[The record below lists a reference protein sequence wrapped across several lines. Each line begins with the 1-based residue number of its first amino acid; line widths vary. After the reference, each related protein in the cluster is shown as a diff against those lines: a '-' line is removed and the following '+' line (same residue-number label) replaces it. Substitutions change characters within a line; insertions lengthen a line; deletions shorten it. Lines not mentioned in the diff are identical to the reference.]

1 MEIRV
6 LGPLGA
12 SEAGRQIA
20 LGGRRQRSVL
30 AGLVVHAGETV
41 STSRLI
47 DIVWGENPPPTA
59 RKSLQS
65 YISRLRRSLGDGL
78 IVGVADGY
86 ALRAGVEQLD
96 VLRFE
101 RLVEEGRRVLAE
113 DPARAWQVLT
123 EALGLWRGT
132 LLSDVEVGRD
142 LLPFVERLQETRVAA
157 VEERIDAGLALG
169 YHGQLIG
176 ELRALVEAHPLRER
190 LRGQLVLALYRSG
203 RHAEALECLREWG
216 RTLAD
221 ELGLEP
227 SSSLRQLEVRILRQ
241 DPALDH
247 TPSTDAPEAAAGPER
262 NPYKG
267 LRAFG
272 EADSSDFFGRD
283 TLIEEMVARV
293 DAGVRF
299 LALVGPSG
307 AGKSS
312 VALAGLVPA
321 LRERSDGQRRLVAR
335 MSPGSDPFAQLEA
348 ALAQVAAD
356 GGTSPELMED
366 DELGLLRAV
375 LSAVPDERTELLLVI
390 DQFEE
395 LLTGTTAART
405 VRAFVRHLTE
415 ALEDP
420 HGQLLVVITLRS
432 DFFDDALRQ
441 ADLARLLRVGTVNV
455 PPLTPVELQA
465 AVVRPARA
473 VGLVVEPELTTELV
487 TETALHPAAL
497 PLLQFVLTELTDDT
511 EGGTLTLSA
520 LRRAGGIQGTLAE
533 RAEHLFGALSSEGQ
547 EAARSLFLRLVALTE
562 DGEPTRRVVIV
573 DELKIDGIND
583 RLWTDVLDALV
594 QGRLLSYGR
603 EPLTGRA
610 TVEVTHEAVLRAWP
624 RCERWIQAAR
634 ADIRV
639 ALDVGR
645 AAADWI
651 AADRS
656 PDYLLT
662 GSRLALVGAWA
673 TTSEL
678 GHTPAARS
686 FIEASLA
693 RRGDEERAEAAR
705 TERER
710 TLERRALRRL
720 RISVGVLAVL
730 VGATTVLTGLAV
742 ASRNEASRQQD
753 AALFA
758 ASEILVRQLSYA
770 GIAESG
776 RDPELSL
783 LLGLHAARVAAELRR
798 SLAAETLESLHWGL
812 QELRVPYP
820 VADGDLVVLVGPGG
834 PRGAYRLSDAELVS
848 LAQRSV
854 DRELTEP
861 ECRTFLGDAGCPT
874 LPPDLAALIRP
885 TRAAPAAAESLIGTR
900 VSIAGAHTDDAAI
913 ALREEFAIL
922 AESTGIDVTYT
933 EASTFETDMAEERLQ
948 RAHDLI
954 LVPQPSWVA
963 AEAAA
968 GRLVDLGLYVPH
980 DQIVADYG
988 GYLASLVT
996 VATDGSW
1003 PAQVGHLSAVPF
1015 SAAIKG
1021 LIWYV
1026 PATFEAAGYEVPTS
1040 WDELIALS
1048 DQIVADGG
1056 TPWCFAEASGLA
1068 SGWPATDWVED
1079 LLLRES
1085 GPEVYDA
1092 WVAGDAAFNSPPVR
1106 RAFERLGQLAFTDGY
1121 VHGGIRLALNTQFWE
1136 GLWQLSAEPPGC
1148 WLHHQASFASAWLPE
1163 DVVLGE
1169 DIATFPTPPMNP
1181 DHPEITLIGGDFA
1194 LVYTDRPEVRAV
1206 VEYLASPAFGR
1217 QLAES
1222 RWFLA
1227 PNRRFEMAVY
1237 PDTWRQE
1244 LGAKLARAQD
1254 ADSVRFDG
1262 SDLLPP
1268 SLGTS
1273 PLWNAMTDYLRGGPD
1288 TLDEILARL
1297 DARGPPP
1304 PT

>member
-59 RKSLQS
+59 RKSLQT
-65 YISRLRRSLGDGL
+65 YVSRLRRSLGDGL

-101 RLVEEGRRVLAE
+101 RLVEEGRRLLAE

-132 LLSDVEVGRD
+132 LLSDVEVGGD
-142 LLPFVERLQETRVAA
+142 LLPFAERLQETRVAA
-157 VEERIDAGLALG
+157 VEERIDAGLVLG

-176 ELRALVEAHPLRER
+176 ELRAQVDAFPLRER
-190 LRGQLVLALYRSG
+190 LRGQLGLALYRSG
-203 RHAEALECLREWG
+203 RHAEALACLREWG

-241 DPALDH
+241 DPALDL
-247 TPSTDAPEAAAGPER
+247 TPCPDTPETAAGPNR

-283 TLIEEMVARV
+283 ALVEELVARV
-293 DAGVRF
+293 DGGVRF

-312 VALAGLVPA
+312 IALAGLVPA
-321 LRERSDGQRRLVAR
+321 LRQRSGGHGRLVAR
-335 MSPGSDPFAQLEA
+335 MNPASDPFAQLRT
-348 ALAQVAAD
+348 ALAQAAGD
-356 GGTSPELMED
+356 GTTPPELTED

-375 LSAVPDERTELLLVI
+375 LSVVPDERTELLLVI

-395 LLTGTTAART
+395 LLTGTIAART

-420 HGQLLVVITLRS
+420 HGQLLVVVTLRS

-441 ADLARLLRVGTVNV
+441 ADLAELLKVGTVNV

-465 AVVRPARA
+465 AVVRPAGA

-487 TETALHPAAL
+487 TETARHPAAL
-497 PLLQFVLTELTDDT
+497 PLMQFVLTELTDHA
-511 EGGTLTLSA
+511 EGGTLTLAA

-533 RAEHLFGALSSEGQ
+533 RAEYLFSALTPEGQ
-547 EAARSLFLRLVALTE
+547 EAARRLFLRLVALTE
-562 DGEPTRRVVIV
+562 DGEPTRRVAIV
-573 DELKIDGIND
+573 DEVQIDGIDD
-583 RLWTDVLDALV
+583 RLRTDLLDALV

-603 EPLTGRA
+603 EALTRRA

-624 RCERWIQAAR
+624 RCERWIEAAR
-634 ADIRV
+634 ADIRI

-662 GSRLALVGAWA
+662 GSRLTLVEAWA
-673 TTSEL
+673 TTSEV
-678 GHTPAARS
+678 GHTPVARG
-686 FIEASLA
+686 FVEASLA
-693 RRGDEERAEAAR
+693 RRGEEERAEAAR

-742 ASRNEASRQQD
+742 ASRSEAGRQQD

-758 ASEILVRQLSYA
+758 TTEILVRQLSYA

-776 RDPELSL
+776 RDPELGL
-783 LLGLHAARVAAELRR
+783 LLGLHAARVSAELRR

-820 VADGDLVVLVGPGG
+820 VGDGDHVVLVGAGG
-834 PRGAYRLSDAELVS
+834 PRGAYRMSDAELVA

-854 DRELTEP
+854 DRELTEL
-861 ECRTFLGDAGCPT
+861 ECGTFLGDAGCPT
-874 LPPDLAALIRP
+874 LPTELAALILPSRDS
-885 TRAAPAAAESLIGTR
+885 PAAAVSLAGTR
-900 VSIAGAHTDDAAI
+900 VSIAGSRPGLE
-913 ALREEFAIL
+913 ALAWQEEL
-922 AESTGIDVTYT
+922 ASFTESTGIEVTYT
-933 EASTFETDMAEERLQ
+933 EASTFETDMAEGRLQ
-948 RAHDLI
+948 DSHDLI
-954 LVPQPSWVA
+954 VVPQPGWIA
-963 AEAAA
+963 TEAAA
-968 GRLVDLGLYVPH
+968 GRLVDIGVYLPH
-980 DQIVADYG
+980 DRIVADYG
-988 GYLASLVT
+988 HQLASLVT

-1003 PAQVGHLSAVPF
+1003 PAEVGHLSAIPV
-1015 SAAIKG
+1015 SANMKS
-1021 LIWYV
+1021 LIWYD
-1026 PATFEAAGYEVPTS
+1026 PEEFEAAGYQVPKS
-1040 WDELIALS
+1040 WEELLTLS
-1048 DQIVADGG
+1048 DQIVADGD

-1068 SGWPATDWVED
+1068 SGWPATDWVEE
-1079 LLLRES
+1079 LLLTEA
-1085 GPEVYDA
+1085 GPEAYDA
-1092 WVAGDAAFNSPPVR
+1092 WVAGELAFSSPPIR
-1106 RAFERLGQLAFTDGY
+1106 QAFERLGQLAFTDGY
-1121 VHGGIRLALNTQFWE
+1121 VHGGIQKALNTPVWE
-1136 GLWQLSAEPPGC
+1136 GLFPLSAEPPGC
-1148 WLHHQASFASAWLPE
+1148 WLHHQASFAADWLDE
-1163 DVVLGE
+1163 DVMLGE
-1169 DIATFPTPPMNP
+1169 DIATFPTPPINP
-1181 DHPEITLIGGDFA
+1181 DHPQITRLGGDFA

-1206 VEYLASPAFGR
+1206 VEYLASPDFGR

-1227 PNRRFEMAVY
+1227 SNRRFEMSVY
-1237 PDTWRQE
+1237 PETWRQE
-1244 LGAKLARAQD
+1244 LGAELARAQA

-1268 SLGTS
+1268 WLGTS
-1273 PLWNAMTDYLRGGPD
+1273 PLWNAMTDYLRAGPD
-1288 TLDEILARL
+1288 SLDEILARL
-1297 DARGPPP
+1297 DALEPPP

>member
-59 RKSLQS
+59 RKSLQT

-78 IVGVADGY
+78 IEAVADGY

-101 RLVEEGRRVLAE
+101 QLVEEGRSLLAV
-113 DPARAWQVLT
+113 DPAQAWQVLT
-123 EALGLWRGT
+123 EALRLWRGT
-132 LLSDVEVGRD
+132 PLSDVDVGGD
-142 LLPFVERLQETRVAA
+142 LVPFVQRLQETRVAA
-157 VEERIDAGLALG
+157 AEERIDAGLALG
-169 YHGQLIG
+169 RHQQLTG

-203 RHAEALECLREWG
+203 RQAEALEHLRDWG

-227 SSSLRQLEVRILRQ
+227 SSALRQLEMRILRQ

-247 TPSTDAPEAAAGPER
+247 TLSTDEPAPAGGPQR

-283 TLIEEMVARV
+283 TLVEEMVARV

-321 LRERSDGQRRLVAR
+321 LRQRADGPGRVVAR
-335 MSPGSDPFAQLEA
+335 MSPGPHPFAQLEA
-348 ALAQVAAD
+348 ALARAAAE
-356 GGTSPELMED
+356 GSTPTELTED

-375 LSAVPDERTELLLVI
+375 LSVVPDERTELLLVI

-395 LLTGTTAART
+395 LLTGTIAATT
-405 VRAFVRHLTE
+405 VRAFVRHLVE

-441 ADLARLLRVGTVNV
+441 PDLAGLLKVGTVNV

-497 PLLQFVLTELTDDT
+497 PLLQFVLTELTDHA
-511 EGGTLTLSA
+511 EGGTLTLAA
-520 LRRAGGIQGTLAE
+520 LRRAGGIRGTLAE
-533 RAEHLFGALSSEGQ
+533 RAEHLFSALTSEGQ
-547 EAARSLFLRLVALTE
+547 EATRRLFLRLVALTE
-562 DGEPTRRVVIV
+562 GGEPTRRVAIV
-573 DELKIDGIND
+573 DELEIDGVD
-583 RLWTDVLDALV
+583 VRLRTDVLDALV
-594 QGRLLSYGR
+594 QGRLLTYGR

-624 RCERWIQAAR
+624 RCERWIEAAT

-662 GSRLALVGAWA
+662 GSRLALVEAWA
-673 TTSEL
+673 TTSEV

-686 FIEASLA
+686 FVAASLA
-693 RRGDEERAEAAR
+693 RREDEQRAEAAR

-710 TLERRALRRL
+710 LLERRALRRL

-730 VGATTVLTGLAV
+730 VGATTVLSGLALS
-742 ASRNEASRQQD
+742 SRDEASRQQD
-753 AALFA
+753 AALSA

-776 RDPELSL
+776 RDAELGL
-783 LLGLHAARVAAELRR
+783 LLGLHAARVAAELDR

-820 VADGDLVVLVGPGG
+820 VADGDHVVYVGPGG
-834 PRGAYRLSDAELVS
+834 PRGAYRLPDAELVA

-854 DRELTEP
+854 DRGLTEP

-874 LPPDLAALIRP
+874 LPPDLAALILPSRDP
-885 TRAAPAAAESLIGTR
+885 PAAAESLTGTG
-900 VSIAGAHTDDAAI
+900 VSIAGGDSGAE
-913 ALREEFAIL
+913 ALAWQQEFATFT
-922 AESTGIDVTYT
+922 ESTGIEVTYT
-933 EASTFETDMAEERLQ
+933 EASTFETDMAEGRLQ
-948 RAHDLI
+948 PSHDI
-954 LVPQPSWVA
+954 IIVPQPSWVA
-963 AEAAA
+963 AEAAH
-968 GRLVDLGLYVPH
+968 GRLVDLGVYVAH

-988 GYLASLVT
+988 VQLASLVT
-996 VATDGSW
+996 VGTDGSW
-1003 PAQVGHLSAVPF
+1003 PADVGHLSAVPVNAVMK
-1015 SAAIKG
+1015 S

-1026 PATFEAAGYEVPTS
+1026 PAAFEAAGYEVPTS
-1040 WDELIALS
+1040 WEELLALS
-1048 DQIVADGG
+1048 DLIVAEGG
-1056 TPWCFAEASGLA
+1056 TPWCFAEWSDVA

-1079 LLLRES
+1079 LLVRDA

-1092 WVAGDAAFNSPPVR
+1092 WVAGEVAFSSPAVR
-1106 RAFERLGQLAFTDGY
+1106 RAFERLGQLVFTDGY
-1121 VHGGIRLALNTQFWE
+1121 VQGGMERALNTPAWE
-1136 GLWQLSAEPPGC
+1136 GLFQLVAKPPGC
-1148 WLHHQASFASAWLPE
+1148 WLHHQASFAASWLDE
-1163 DVVLGE
+1163 GTVLGE
-1169 DIATFPTPPMNP
+1169 GIATFPTPPINR
-1181 DHPEITLIGGDFA
+1181 DHPEITLMGGTFA

-1206 VEYLASPAFGR
+1206 VEYLMSPSFGR
-1217 QLAES
+1217 HLATTH
-1222 RWFLA
+1222 WFLA
-1227 PNRRFEMAVY
+1227 PNRHFDTSLY
-1237 PDTWRQE
+1237 PDTWTQQLAAE
-1244 LGAKLARAQD
+1244 LARAQD
-1254 ADSVRFDG
+1254 ADNVRFDG
-1262 SDLLPP
+1262 SDQLPP
-1268 SLGTS
+1268 RVGTS
-1273 PLWNAMTDYLRGGPD
+1273 PLWSSMMDYLRAGPD
-1288 TLDEILARL
+1288 SLNEILARL
-1297 DARGPPP
+1297 DALEPP

>member
-12 SEAGRQIA
+12 SESGRQIA

-30 AGLVVHAGETV
+30 AGLVAHAGETV

-59 RKSLQS
+59 RKSLQT
-65 YISRLRRSLGDGL
+65 YVSRLRRSLGDGL

-132 LLSDVEVGRD
+132 LLSDVEVGGD

-176 ELRALVEAHPLRER
+176 ELRAQVEAHPLRER

-203 RHAEALECLREWG
+203 RHAEALACLREWG

-241 DPALDH
+241 DPVLDL
-247 TPSTDAPEAAAGPER
+247 TPSPDTPEPAAGPNR

-283 TLIEEMVARV
+283 ALVEELVARV

-312 VALAGLVPA
+312 IALAGLVPT
-321 LRERSDGQRRLVAR
+321 LRQRSDGHGRLVAR
-335 MSPGSDPFAQLEA
+335 MNPATDPFAQLRT
-348 ALAQVAAD
+348 ALAQAAGD
-356 GGTSPELMED
+356 GTTPPELTED

-375 LSAVPDERTELLLVI
+375 LSVVPDERTELLLVI

-395 LLTGTTAART
+395 LLTGTIAART

-420 HGQLLVVITLRS
+420 HGQLLVVVTLRS

-441 ADLARLLRVGTVNV
+441 ADLAELLKVGTVNV

-487 TETALHPAAL
+487 TETARHPAAL
-497 PLLQFVLTELTDDT
+497 PLMQFVLTELTDHA
-511 EGGTLTLSA
+511 EGGTLTLAA

-533 RAEHLFGALSSEGQ
+533 RAEHLFSALTPEGQ
-547 EAARSLFLRLVALTE
+547 EAARRLFLRLVALTE
-562 DGEPTRRVVIV
+562 GGEPTRRVAIV
-573 DELKIDGIND
+573 DELEIDGIDD
-583 RLWTDVLDALV
+583 RLRTDLLDALV

-603 EPLTGRA
+603 EALTGRA

-624 RCERWIQAAR
+624 RCERWIEAAR

-662 GSRLALVGAWA
+662 GSRLTLVEAWA
-673 TTSEL
+673 TSSEV
-678 GHTPAARS
+678 GHTPAARG
-686 FIEASLA
+686 FVAASLA
-693 RRGDEERAEAAR
+693 RRGEEERAEAAR

-753 AALFA
+753 AARLA
-758 ASEILVRQLSYA
+758 TSEILVRQLSYA

-776 RDPELSL
+776 RDPELGL
-783 LLGLHAARVAAELRR
+783 LLGLHSARVAAALRR
-798 SLAAETLESLHWGL
+798 SLAAETLEALHWGL

-820 VADGDLVVLVGPGG
+820 VADGDHVVLVGPGG
-834 PRGAYRLSDAELVS
+834 PRGAYRLPDAELVA

-854 DRELTEP
+854 DRGLTKL

-874 LPPDLAALIRP
+874 LPPDLAAHIVP
-885 TRAAPAAAESLIGTR
+885 SRAPPATAESLAGTR
-900 VSIAGAHTDDAAI
+900 VSIAGTHLDVSATE
-913 ALREEFAIL
+913 LRVEFATFT
-922 AESTGIDVTYT
+922 ASTGIEVIYT
-933 EASTFETDMAEERLQ
+933 EASTFETDMTEGRLQ
-948 RAHDLI
+948 DSHDI
-954 LVPQPSWVA
+954 VLVPQPSWIA
-963 AEAAA
+963 SEARA
-968 GRLVDLGLYVPH
+968 GRLVDLGRYLPH
-980 DQIVADYG
+980 DQILADYG
-988 GYLASLVT
+988 VQLASLVT
-996 VATDGSW
+996 VGTDGNW
-1003 PAQVGHLSAVPF
+1003 PADVGHLSAVPVN
-1015 SAAIKG
+1015 AAMKS

-1026 PATFEAAGYEVPTS
+1026 PAAFDAAGYQVPTS
-1040 WDELIALS
+1040 WAELIALS
-1048 DQIVADGG
+1048 DLIVAEGG
-1056 TPWCFAEASGLA
+1056 APWCFAEESGLA

-1079 LLLRES
+1079 LLIRGA
-1085 GPEVYDA
+1085 GPEIYDA
-1092 WVAGDAAFNSPPVR
+1092 WVVGDVAFSSPPVR

-1121 VHGGIRLALNTQFWE
+1121 VQGGMLMALNTPFWA
-1136 GLWQLSAEPPGC
+1136 GVIQLVEEPPGC
-1148 WLHHQASFASAWLPE
+1148 WLHHKASFGAISLP
-1163 DVVLGE
+1163 DDIVLGE
-1169 DIATFPTPPMNP
+1169 DIATFPTPPITP
-1181 DHPEITLIGGDFA
+1181 DHAEFTLIGGDFA

-1206 VEYLASPAFGR
+1206 VEYLASPDFGR
-1217 QLAES
+1217 QLAKS

-1227 PNRRFEMAVY
+1227 ANRRFDTSLY
-1237 PDTWRQE
+1237 PNTWTQQLAAE
-1244 LGAKLARAQD
+1244 LVRATD

-1262 SDLLPP
+1262 SDQLPP
-1268 SLGTS
+1268 EVGTS
-1273 PLWNAMTDYLRGGPD
+1273 PLWNAMTDYLRAGPD
-1288 TLDEILARL
+1288 SLDEILARL
-1297 DARGPPP
+1297 DALYTTP
-1304 PT
+1304 

>member
-30 AGLVVHAGETV
+30 AGLVAHAGESV

-47 DIVWGENPPPTA
+47 DIVWGEDPPPSA
-59 RKSLQS
+59 RKSLQT

-86 ALRAGVEQLD
+86 ALRADVDQLD

-101 RLVEEGRRVLAE
+101 QLAEEGRSLLVAA
-113 DPARAWQVLT
+113 PTQAWKVLT
-123 EALGLWRGT
+123 EGLALWRGT
-132 LLSDVEVGRD
+132 PLSDIDVGGD
-142 LLPFVERLQETRVAA
+142 LLPFVERLQEARMAT
-157 VEERIDAGLALG
+157 VEERIEAGLALG
-169 YHGQLIG
+169 HDRQLIG
-176 ELRALVEAHPLRER
+176 ELRALVDAHPLRER
-190 LRGQLVLALYRSG
+190 LHGQLVLALYRSG
-203 RHAEALECLREWG
+203 RQAEAIERLHAWR

-221 ELGLEP
+221 ELGLDP
-227 SSSLRQLEVRILRQ
+227 SSALQHLEARILRQ

-247 TPSTDAPEAAAGPER
+247 TSGTHAPEPAAGPKR

-283 TLIEEMVARV
+283 SLIEELVARV

-321 LRERSDGQRRLVAR
+321 LRHPSDGHRRLVAR
-335 MSPGSDPFAQLEA
+335 MSPGSHPFTQLEA
-348 ALAQVAAD
+348 ALARTGAE
-356 GGTSPELMED
+356 GRTPSELTGD

-375 LSAVPDERTELLLVI
+375 LSVVPDERTELLLVI

-395 LLTGTTAART
+395 LLTGTIAAGT
-405 VRAFVRHLTE
+405 VRAFVRHLSE

-432 DFFDDALRQ
+432 DFFDEALRQ
-441 ADLARLLRVGTVNV
+441 PDLAGLLRVGTVNV
-455 PPLTPVELQA
+455 PPLTPVELQD
-465 AVVRPARA
+465 AVVRPAQA
-473 VGLVVEPELTTELV
+473 VGLVVEPALTTELV
-487 TETALHPAAL
+487 TETAAHPAAL
-497 PLLQFVLTELTDDT
+497 PLLQFVLTELTDHT
-511 EGGTLTLSA
+511 KGETLTLAA

-547 EAARSLFLRLVALTE
+547 EATRRLLLRLVGLT
-562 DGEPTRRVVIV
+562 DGGEPIRRVAIV
-573 DELKIDGIND
+573 DELSIDGIDD
-583 RLWTDVLDALV
+583 RVRTDVFDALV
-594 QGRLLSYGR
+594 QGRLLTYGR

-624 RCERWIQAAR
+624 RCQRWIEAAT
-634 ADIRV
+634 ADIRF
-639 ALDVGR
+639 ALDIAR

-662 GSRLALVGAWA
+662 GSRLSLVESWA
-673 TTSEL
+673 TTSEV
-678 GHTPAARS
+678 GQTPAARS
-686 FIEASLA
+686 FVAASLT
-693 RRGDEERAEAAR
+693 RREDEERAEAAR

-710 TLERRALRRL
+710 TLERRALHRL
-720 RISVGVLAVL
+720 RISVGVLAML
-730 VGATTVLTGLAV
+730 VGATTVLIGV
-742 ASRNEASRQQD
+742 ANSSRNEASRQQQ
-753 AALFA
+753 AALSA
-758 ASEILVRQLSYA
+758 ASEMLVRQLSYA

-776 RDPELSL
+776 RDAELGL

-798 SLAAETLESLHWGL
+798 PLAAETLEALHWGL

-820 VADGDLVVLVGPGG
+820 VADGDHLVLIGPGG
-834 PRGAYRLSDAELVS
+834 ARGAYHLPDADLVA

-854 DRELTEP
+854 GRGLTEP

-874 LPPDLAALIRP
+874 LPPDLAALVL
-885 TRAAPAAAESLIGTR
+885 PAHEPQAGATQSLTGTR
-900 VSIAGAHTDDAAI
+900 VSIAGTHTDDTAV
-913 ALREEFAIL
+913 ALQEEFATFTG
-922 AESTGIDVTYT
+922 STGIEVSYT
-933 EASTFETDMAEERLQ
+933 EASTFETDMTEGRLQ
-948 RAHDLI
+948 RSHDLI
-954 LVPQPSWVA
+954 LVPQPSWIA
-963 AEAAA
+963 TEAAT
-968 GRLVDLGLYVPH
+968 GRLVDLGSYLPR
-980 DQIVADYG
+980 DRIVTDYG
-988 GYLASLVT
+988 VQFASLVT
-996 VATDGSW
+996 VGTDGSW
-1003 PAQVGHLSAVPF
+1003 PAEVGHLSAVPL
-1015 SAAIKG
+1015 SASMKS

-1026 PATFEAAGYEVPTS
+1026 PATFAAAGYEVPTS
-1040 WDELIALS
+1040 WDELLALS
-1048 DQIVADGG
+1048 DRIVANGG
-1056 TPWCFAEASGLA
+1056 TPWCFAEESGEA

-1079 LLLRES
+1079 LLLREA

-1092 WVAGDAAFNSPPVR
+1092 WVAGEVAFSSPAVR
-1106 RAFERLGQLAFTDGY
+1106 RAFERLGQLVFTDGY
-1121 VHGGIRLALNTQFWE
+1121 VQGGMRLSLSTPFWQ
-1136 GLWQLSAEPPGC
+1136 GLIQLVDEGC
-1148 WLHHQASFASAWLPE
+1148 WLHHQASFATHWLPE
-1163 DVVLGE
+1163 DIVIGE
-1169 DIATFPTPPMNP
+1169 DVSTFPTPPITRDHP
-1181 DHPEITLIGGDFA
+1181 DHTLMGGDFA

-1206 VEYLASPAFGR
+1206 VEYVASPDFGR
-1217 QLAES
+1217 HLAES

-1227 PNRRFEMAVY
+1227 SNRRFETSLY

-1244 LGAKLARAQD
+1244 LGAALARAQD

-1268 SLGTS
+1268 RLGTS
-1273 PLWNAMTDYLRGGPD
+1273 AIWTAMTDYLREGPD
-1288 TLDEILARL
+1288 SLDEILARL
-1297 DARGPPP
+1297 DALEPSPDR
-1304 PT
+1304 